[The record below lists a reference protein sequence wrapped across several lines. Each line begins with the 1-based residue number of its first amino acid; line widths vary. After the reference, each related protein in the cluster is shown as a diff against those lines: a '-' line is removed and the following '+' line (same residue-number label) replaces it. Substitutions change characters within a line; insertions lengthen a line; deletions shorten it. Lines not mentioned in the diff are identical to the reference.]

1 MTAAPNGPKGT
12 SGGKQ
17 PSCQNRTGVILGP
30 NVCDLV
36 KETAFRPSGPGGAP
50 KCFQP
55 LIPAAVCGTLCLTR
69 ISEKGESSVLVSQ
82 ILQGKGDLVFTASPG
97 ETVGAV
103 AALLHAR
110 RVGAMIVVEGDEV
123 VGIVSER
130 DIVRAVAE
138 DGAVALTRTISVC
151 MTRDVVFASPS
162 ETVDSLLTRMTDRR
176 IRHLPVL
183 RDGRLAGIVSIGD
196 LVKYKISEV
205 EAEADGLK
213 AYIAAG

>member
-1 MTAAPNGPKGT
+1 M
-12 SGGKQ
+12 
-17 PSCQNRTGVILGP
+17 
-30 NVCDLV
+30 
-36 KETAFRPSGPGGAP
+36 
-50 KCFQP
+50 
-55 LIPAAVCGTLCLTR
+55 
-69 ISEKGESSVLVSQ
+69 LVSQ
-82 ILQGKGDLVFTASPG
+82 ILKGKGDLVFTAGPA

-110 RVGAMIVVEGDEV
+110 RVGAMIVVDGEAV

-130 DIVRAVAE
+130 DIVRVVAE
-138 DGAVALTRTISVC
+138 GGAGALARPVDSC

-162 ETVDSLLTRMTDRR
+162 ETIDSLLSRMTDRR